1 MNLIFRL
8 IRVLLASLRR
18 APLALFEESVVH
30 FRVWPNDLDFNLHM
44 NNGRYLTLMDLGR
57 FDLMARQGLFK
68 LMLRN
73 RWQPLVAAQTMVYRR
88 ALKPF
93 QRYSLHSRVVCW
105 DDKFV
110 YLEQRFQVGDKLA
123 ASAIVKAAVSGA
135 GRTLRPRELLKAIG
149 QERRSPPMPPAI
161 KAWALAE
168 EWSSEPR
175 GPAVPVLGRAVP
187 QGDPLVAT
195 APAGLD
201 AAAKRARGELREAG

>member
-8 IRVLLASLRR
+8 IRVLFASFRR
-18 APLALFEESVVH
+18 RPLELFEESVVH

-57 FDLMARQGLFK
+57 FDLMARQGVFR

-73 RWQPLVAAQTMVYRR
+73 RWQPLVASQTMVYRR

-93 QRYSLHSRVVCW
+93 QRYSLHSRLVCW

-123 ASAIVKAAVSGA
+123 ASAIVKAAVRGA

-168 EWSSEPR
+168 EWSSEPH
-175 GPAVPVLGRAVP
+175 GPAAPLLGRAVP
-187 QGDPLVAT
+187 QGEPAVKARPADLGAAT
-195 APAGLD
+195 GPVSPG
-201 AAAKRARGELREAG
+201 R

>member
-8 IRVLLASLRR
+8 IRVLLAALRR
-18 APLALFEESVVH
+18 APLGLLEESVVH

-57 FDLMARQGLFK
+57 IDLMARQGVVK
-68 LMLRN
+68 LLWRN
-73 RWQPLVAAQTMVYRR
+73 HWQPVVAAQTMVYRR

-110 YLEQRFQVGDKLA
+110 YLEQRFQTGDQLA
-123 ASAIVKAAVSGA
+123 ASAIVKAAVRGA
-135 GRTLRPRELLKAIG
+135 GRTLRPRELLKAVG
-149 QERRSPPMPPAI
+149 RDGRSPPMPPAI

-175 GPAVPVLGRAVP
+175 GPAPSELGRPVP
-187 QGDPLVAT
+187 QA
-195 APAGLD
+195 APA
-201 AAAKRARGELREAG
+201 AQATKSELRRAG

>member
-8 IRVLLASLRR
+8 IRVLLASLWR

-57 FDLMARQGLFK
+57 LDLMARQGIFK
-68 LMLRN
+68 LLLQN

-110 YLEQRFQVGDKLA
+110 YLEQRFQVGDQLA
-123 ASAIVKAAVSGA
+123 ASAIVKAAVRGA

-175 GPAVPVLGRAVP
+175 GPAASVLGRAVP
-187 QGDPLVAT
+187 QGESIVPPPVDPEAT
-195 APAGLD
+195 
-201 AAAKRARGELREAG
+201 AKRAQAELRRAG

>member
-1 MNLIFRL
+1 MNLILRL
-8 IRVLLASLRR
+8 IRVLFVALRR
-18 APLALFEESVVH
+18 PPLDLFGESVVR
-30 FRVWPNDLDFNLHM
+30 FRVWPGDLDFNLHM

-57 FDLMARQGLFK
+57 LDMMARHGTLKQVHK
-68 LMLRN
+68 H
-73 RWQPLVAAQTMVYRR
+73 RWQPVVAAQTILYRR

-105 DDKFV
+105 DDKFI
-110 YLEQRFQVGDKLA
+110 YLEQRFQTGDKLA
-123 ASAIVKAAVSGA
+123 ASAIVKAAVRRG

-175 GPAVPVLGRAVP
+175 GPAAPLLGRPAPQPEAQSAV
-187 QGDPLVAT
+187 
-195 APAGLD
+195 
-201 AAAKRARGELREAG
+201 RGESPRRNRDDLRQAG

>member
-1 MNLIFRL
+1 MNLILRL
-8 IRVLLASLRR
+8 IRVLFVALRR
-18 APLALFEESVVH
+18 PPLDLFGESVVR
-30 FRVWPNDLDFNLHM
+30 FRVWPGDLDFNLHM

-57 FDLMARQGLFK
+57 LDLMARHGTLKQVHK
-68 LMLRN
+68 N
-73 RWQPLVAAQTMVYRR
+73 RWQPVVAAQTILYRR

-105 DDKFV
+105 DDKFI
-110 YLEQRFQVGDKLA
+110 YLEQRFQTGDKLA
-123 ASAIVKAAVSGA
+123 ASAIVKAAVRRG

-175 GPAVPVLGRAVP
+175 GPAVPLLGRPAP
-187 QGDPLVAT
+187 QPGVQSAEQRGSPRPNRDDLRR
-195 APAGLD
+195 AG
-201 AAAKRARGELREAG
+201 